1 MSRAGLDAMRG
12 PDAAVS
18 AITVWEITR
27 KVALGKLPPLPT
39 GADGSFAGYLRE
51 QGYQVAPLAWEAAE
65 RANRLPLHHADP
77 MDRMLI
83 ATALLTN
90 RAIVTNDAAFAAY
103 GVRTLW

>member
-1 MSRAGLDAMRG
+1 MSRAGLDAMRD
-12 PDAAVS
+12 PEIAVS

-51 QGYQVAPLAWEAAE
+51 QGYRAAPLTWEVAE
-65 RANRLPLHHADP
+65 RANRLPPHHADP

-83 ATALLTN
+83 ATALVTD
-90 RAIVTNDAAFAAY
+90 RGIVTNDAAFAAY
-103 GVRTLW
+103 GLRTLW